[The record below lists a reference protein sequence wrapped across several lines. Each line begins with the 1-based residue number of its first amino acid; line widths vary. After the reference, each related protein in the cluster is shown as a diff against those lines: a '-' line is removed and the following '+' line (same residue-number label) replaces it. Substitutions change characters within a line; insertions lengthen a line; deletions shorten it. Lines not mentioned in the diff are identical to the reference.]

1 MSRKA
6 RILAVGGALLLSTLA
21 VSAIA
26 APKTMVTE
34 VRVATDLGAVTNAA
48 AAKHFATLDA
58 DLQNA
63 LMTRLVD
70 RIGPEGVRIE
80 IDLSE
85 VELSNFFQEVYNT
98 ADTKLVGQVN
108 VSHLTD
114 NTDFSSYELAIGV
127 NDLTTPAS
135 DGATQMTRKES
146 SDKYYAAM
154 IGAFADVV
162 VRRLDE

>member
-85 VELSNFFQEVYNT
+85 VELSNFFGNPPRF
-98 ADTKLVGQVN
+98 N
-108 VSHLTD
+108 
-114 NTDFSSYELAIGV
+114 
-127 NDLTTPAS
+127 
-135 DGATQMTRKES
+135 GARP
-146 SDKYYAAM
+146 
-154 IGAFADVV
+154 
-162 VRRLDE
+162 